1 MNRILHFDE
10 ELGTVTVQ
18 PGVTQQTLRDFL
30 DERKAEFLVPVHGGG
45 PTCSIVGNALERG
58 YGITPHTDHF
68 GALNALETVLPD
80 GRVYRSVLNE
90 LGSAA
95 DGLFK
100 WGVGPY
106 LDGLFSQ
113 SNFGVVTEATF
124 ALARRP
130 ERIEAFYFWI
140 GRDEQLEEAVEA
152 VRGLL
157 QSLGSLVG
165 SINLMNR
172 RRMLSM
178 SLPYPKNEVP
188 AGGIMPDSLVEAVA
202 RQLAV
207 PAWMGFGALYGTRE
221 VVRAAKKTIR
231 RQLRSCAQRIVF
243 LTPHWSKRLLRIS
256 SLLPAVR
263 RSQPFA
269 AISNLNEGLKI
280 VTGYP
285 SEIALRIP
293 YWKTGAVP
301 ATGRP
306 VDPAKDGCGLLWYT
320 PLIAMRPSSVRDCVC
335 LVERVCRQHRIE
347 PLITLTSISERCFD
361 SSVPLLFDKNDPDE
375 SARAEAAYRALF
387 EAGRSLGCVPYR
399 YGAEH
404 IPMIL
409 NEKMTAWDVVRLL
422 KRALD
427 PACIV
432 SPGRYD
438 LPVRPSDHGQDV
450 RQNAAP

>member
-1 MNRILHFDE
+1 LN
-10 ELGTVTVQ
+10 
-18 PGVTQQTLRDFL
+18 
-30 DERKAEFLVPVHGGG
+30 
-45 PTCSIVGNALERG
+45 SLE
-58 YGITPHTDHF
+58 
-68 GALNALETVLPD
+68 AVLPD
-80 GRVYRSVLNE
+80 GRIYRSVLRE
-90 LGSAA
+90 LAGSAA

-113 SNFGVVTEATF
+113 GNFGVVTEATF
-124 ALARRP
+124 SLVRRP
-130 ERIEAFYFWI
+130 ERIEGFYFWI

-152 VRGLL
+152 VRAVLH
-157 QSLGSLVG
+157 SLGCLVG

-178 SLPYPKNEVP
+178 SLPYPKNEVS
-188 AGGIMPDSLVEAVA
+188 AGCIMPDSLVEAAA

-207 PAWMGFGALYGTRE
+207 PAWMGIGALYGTNE

-231 RQLRSCAQRIVF
+231 RELRSCAQRIVF

-263 RSQPFA
+263 RSRSFA
-269 AISNLNEGLKI
+269 TLSNLNEGLK
-280 VTGYP
+280 VMTGYP

-293 YWKTGAVP
+293 YWKTGSAP

-306 VDPAKDGCGLLWYT
+306 VDPAKDACGLLWYT
-320 PLIAMRPSSVRDCVC
+320 PLIAMRPSSVRDYVR
-335 LVERVCRQHRIE
+335 LLERVCREHRIE

-387 EAGRSLGCVPYR
+387 EAGRNLGCVPYR
-399 YGAEH
+399 YGPEH

-409 NEKMTAWDVVRLL
+409 NAKTTAWDVVRLL

-427 PACIV
+427 PAGIL

-438 LPVRPSDHGQDV
+438 LPVRSDDHNQDV
-450 RQNAAP
+450 GTQV